1 MKLFKEK
8 PILGHGPKG
17 FRNYCRSVNYDSP
30 TGICSTHPHNY
41 FFQILS
47 ELGLLG
53 LSFFLFG
60 LFFIIVKFIK
70 SKYYRTE
77 NLIISSFRIISLGL
91 LVLLF
96 PLVPTGNFFNNW
108 ISIINYYYIGIY
120 IYLYNQ
126 MHIQK

>member
-8 PILGHGPKG
+8 PILGYGPKG
-17 FRNYCRSVNYDSP
+17 FRNYCRNVNYDP
-30 TGICSTHPHNY
+30 PIGICSTHPHNY

-53 LSFFLFG
+53 ILFFLFS

-70 SKYYRTE
+70 SKYHKTQ
-77 NLIISSFRIISLGL
+77 NLITSSFHIISLGL

-96 PLVPTGNFFNNW
+96 PLVPSGNFL
-108 ISIINYYYIGIY
+108 IIGYR
-120 IYLYNQ
+120 
-126 MHIQK
+126 